1 MKIINV
7 LILSTVSLALSG
19 CGGGTT
25 EVASAAARQSTAT
38 VTPEASVN
46 ADPCALVTSQ
56 DMRVMFGELKEGPS
70 PSSGLR
76 NERQCN
82 YTNMAGSW
90 IKLSLYGG
98 SERWE
103 WEKGITNAQS
113 PRDVGG
119 LGDEAFAIRRGT
131 DAVVYVRKGDSI
143 LELSCSC
150 PAETAE
156 AIARVATTKL

>member
-1 MKIINV
+1 MKNV
-7 LILSTVSLALSG
+7 FAIALLCLAAAG
-19 CGGGTT
+19 CGDHDR
-25 EVASAAARQSTAT
+25 VAAAEPQEVRAVATAGS
-38 VTPEASVN
+38 PSD
-46 ADPCALVTSQ
+46 ADPCALVTAQ
-56 DMRVMFGELKEGPS
+56 DMGVMFGEIKEGPS
-70 PSSGLR
+70 PSTGLR

-82 YTNMAGSW
+82 YTNLAGSW

-98 SERWE
+98 ADRWE

-113 PRDVGG
+113 PREVGG

-131 DAVVYVRKGDSI
+131 DAVVYVRKGESI

-150 PAETAE
+150 PAEMAE